1 MSHLPGHLAFT
12 DPMDQLA
19 ASPVKTPRQAPGM
32 LRSMSRADSHGRT
45 LALIEARLDEPLTLE
60 EIAGASGL
68 SAFHFSRLFTALHG
82 ESVMAYV
89 RRRRLAKAA
98 RRLTDEAEAS
108 LAEMALDCGFESQ
121 QAFTRAFTRQYG
133 VSPGRFRRPG
143 RFPRLQPGDPVLSN
157 PSNIDLERVGE
168 LNSRGAFRAAGMK
181 SRFDR
186 DSMHAIPALW
196 DQLMPHLPVAGSKG
210 GTMGLCLSAEPNLAG
225 FDYMAGVELE
235 DGAADPQ
242 GLETVEVPA
251 QAYAV
256 WRLIVNGDA
265 LHPQMQ
271 AALRDIWGRRLKDA
285 GLKPSGGPDFE
296 LYPPYFN
303 GSKAGQWVEFWIPVE
318 A

>member
-1 MSHLPGHLAFT
+1 MSLW
-12 DPMDQLA
+12 
-19 ASPVKTPRQAPGM
+19 
-32 LRSMSRADSHGRT
+32 DSHGRI
-45 LALIEARLDEPLTLE
+45 LGLIEARLDEPLSLTD
-60 EIAGASGL
+60 IAGASGL

-89 RRRRLAKAA
+89 RRRRLARAA
-98 RRLTDEAEAS
+98 RRLADEEGVS
-108 LAEMALDCGFESQ
+108 LVELALESGFESQ
-121 QAFTRAFTRQYG
+121 QAFTRAFTRQFG
-133 VSPGRFRRPG
+133 VSPGRFRSPG
-143 RFPRLQPGDPVLSN
+143 RYPRFQLGDPVLSQV
-157 PSNIDLERVGE
+157 PAIALERMGE
-168 LNSRGAFRAAGMK
+168 LQRRSAFRAAAMK

-196 DQLMPHLPVAGSKG
+196 DQLTPHLPVAGSRG
-210 GTMGLCLSAEPNLAG
+210 GTLGLCLCAEPNLAG

-235 DGAADPQ
+235 DGAPDPQ

-256 WRLIVNGDA
+256 WRLTVNGDP

-271 AALRDIWGRRLKDA
+271 AALRDIWGRQLKDD

-303 GSKAGQWVEFWIPVE
+303 GRKAGEWVEFWIPVE
-318 A
+318 G